1 MNIFLGANKDHY
13 YYYIVIAIV
22 LNEIHDMFGDYT
34 KNIQGLRVLAA
45 MQPPREKVAN
55 KYI

>member
-1 MNIFLGANKDHY
+1 MNIFLEANKDHY

-34 KNIQGLRVLAA
+34 KNIQGLRVLAV
-45 MQPPREKVAN
+45 MQPSREKVAN